1 MADLKQKIKEW
12 MLPIAMITGASSY
25 LIYHVLPDCVHRAGP
40 FLDGAVELMQPL
52 LIFAMLFLTFCRIE
66 PKDLKPHRWHWWLL
80 LIQGGIFTLLGLVV
94 FIYMRMVPSVSPD
107 VIVLIQSAMLC
118 MICPTA
124 TAAAVVTRKL
134 GGDIPGITTYI
145 VLINLLA
152 AVLVP
157 AVVPMVA
164 PVAGVD
170 FWTAFSMIL
179 AKVFPLLITPCLC
192 AWLVRYLF
200 PRIHR
205 KLMNYPDLPF
215 YLWAVALTLAIAVT
229 TKSIANSQ
237 MPLYLLVR
245 MALISLVCCVFNFA
259 AGRHV
264 GSMYKPRKLARTV
277 VTPEE
282 GRRIRKVTAGQSL
295 GQKNTVFAI
304 WLGYTFLTPE
314 TAIIGGFY
322 SIWHNIYNSWQ
333 LRRERKGL

>member
-1 MADLKQKIKEW
+1 MMDVRQKIKDW

-25 LIYHVLPDCVHRAGP
+25 LLYHVMPAQVHCIGP
-40 FLDGAVELMQPL
+40 FLNGVVELMQPL

-66 PKDLKPHRWHWWLL
+66 PRDLKPHRWHWWLL
-80 LIQGGIFTLLGLVV
+80 LIQGGFFTILGLVA
-94 FIYMRMVPSVSPD
+94 FGILRLFPEIASEK
-107 VIVLIQSAMLC
+107 IVLIESAMLC

-152 AVLVP
+152 AFLVP
-157 AVVPMVA
+157 AVVPMVE

-200 PRIHR
+200 PKIHR
-205 KLMNYPDLPF
+205 KLMNYPDLAF

-229 TKSIANSQ
+229 TKSIVHSQ
-237 MPLYLLVR
+237 MSLSLLVW
-245 MALISLVCCVFNFA
+245 MAVISLICCVFNFA

-264 GSMYKPRKLARTV
+264 GSMYKPRQLARTIISH
-277 VTPEE
+277 EE
-282 GRRIRKVTAGQSL
+282 GRRVRKITAGQSL

-333 LRRERKGL
+333 LRRNQC

>member
-1 MADLKQKIKEW
+1 MTGLKQKIKEW
-12 MLPIAMITGASSY
+12 MLPIAMIAGASSY
-25 LIYHVLPDCVHRAGP
+25 LIYHALPAPVHCAGP
-40 FLDGAVELMQPL
+40 FMNGMVEIMQPL
-52 LIFAMLFLTFCRIE
+52 LIFSMLFLTFCRIE

-80 LIQGGIFTLLGLVV
+80 LIQGGMFALLGLVAFALV
-94 FIYMRMVPSVSPD
+94 RLFPSISPD
-107 VIVLIQSAMLC
+107 KIVLIESAMLC
-118 MICPTA
+118 LICPTA

-157 AVVPMVA
+157 VIVPMVE

-205 KLMNYPDLPF
+205 KLMNYPDLAF

-229 TKSIANSQ
+229 TKSIVHSQ
-237 MPLYLLVR
+237 MSLTLLLW
-245 MALISLVCCVFNFA
+245 MALVSLICCVFNFA

-264 GSMYKPRKLARTV
+264 GSMYKPRILARTII
-277 VTPEE
+277 TPEE
-282 GRRIRKVTAGQSL
+282 GRRVRKVTAGQSL

-304 WLGYTFLTPE
+304 WLGYTFMTPE

-333 LRRERKGL
+333 LRKSGLP